1 MKARTDI
8 SKDGILMAALGE
20 DDLEKV
26 SELITDCQIMR
37 FDCGHGIHIEKPKE
51 FTECLGALT

>member
-8 SKDGILMAALGE
+8 SEDGILMAALNE
-20 DDLEKV
+20 DDLAKV
-26 SELITDCQIMR
+26 SGLITGLKVVR

-51 FTECLGALT
+51 FIECLVKLV